1 LLNRGE
7 KNIRLA
13 GILCGL
19 LLVSIWAVNIV
30 LESRYSQDFLL
41 TLLHDE
47 IPGHLSVEK
56 LGINLFTGR
65 LDIDGLRLQGP
76 ENQEL
81 VRVKSLGGNWSWA
94 GLLVG
99 QIHLSSVVVES
110 PELTVQ
116 VLKDG
121 SLDLLSAF
129 VPPGP
134 SQTGDSPG
142 GLPFNIVVSEFI
154 LNKGV
159 ISFKLPEKDLSLWVS
174 GVDILMSDVNLLAL
188 QGQLRAGFETGK
200 ITRRGKPPVLLTS
213 SRIQAKVEDGGVSGI
228 LVQAGADGLDLTLTG
243 SIQDVLNL
251 PFFDIT
257 LESKM
262 ALESLARVAGAASIV
277 PKGEGTLDLSVLGTL
292 DNPEVTGNIHCDALG
307 FKADTFRDVN
317 LQWKMKDRQVT
328 ILPSGGAS
336 RMGNLSLTGTID
348 LGQGFPNGFGKPFDL
363 DQIAYTLGAT
373 IEEMQLSALLGTVP
387 GAQGRLITRINLKG
401 TGIDPERM
409 KADLTAELTATGL
422 KSGGIEGAVD
432 AGLSLEMGL
441 DKHIASIQSVRLTGP
456 GISLTGHGQLDISD
470 MAISGTLDLGA
481 DDIGRLTSLTNV
493 KGKGSV
499 QATADIDGSVSSPIV
514 SLSVLGSHLGFNAF
528 ALGDL
533 RLKAGLYDR
542 MVKAEMTGQNFSYNQ
557 ARIKEVTA
565 RMGFS
570 NGVLDIE
577 TFEISHG
584 NSLITGSGRADI
596 LDAELTP
603 VADPGIELSLKGNSV
618 LLEDFFPDLTGHL
631 SINGQVKGKLSHLTG
646 SVTMD
651 GNTLVMGGQT
661 IDRISSQIL
670 FKNRILEIARMEIQ
684 VSPDAMVT
692 AIGQVSPMDQ
702 TVDLHLD
709 SKNFDLTRLNLVE
722 NAGVDEGRMGLKI
735 AARGSFQNPKVKGE
749 INIRNLVILKEKQ
762 GPMDFLVEVN
772 NRQLTVKGNLGPAL
786 EGTYDLDTRAFS
798 AALDMAGL
806 SLSPY
811 FKLAGQPQLSG
822 TITGRI
828 RAEGRANALDRMRA
842 SADFSKIAIAQG
854 DKPFLRIHKAG
865 VIVENGRLFLPSTRI
880 ELLEKGSFTVE
891 GTGAIDGGLDF
902 KGQGEIPLEIIN
914 PLVQG
919 IESATGLIRV
929 SASLGGTIAVPAIQ
943 GEVLFDGVGMSMAEI
958 EQDFTAVEGRIKLAP
973 DKIEIL
979 GVKGNLGQGRFD
991 LGGSLGLDVW
1001 AVNTIDLELNAH
1013 QLNLSIPDLMDIS
1026 LNGGLKLSGT
1036 DAASQLTGEIV
1047 LLEGRYYKD
1056 IELNLISTATERTR
1070 EVAPLNDKKPPD
1082 FLKNI
1087 GLNVNIRRREP
1098 MLVDNNLAYLE
1109 ISPDLTIKG
1118 TGATP
1123 LLAGRAQVDS
1133 GHINFR
1139 RAQFEVKKGVIDFL
1153 NPYTIEPAL
1162 DIEGETQIRDWTITL
1177 AVSGAPDNLK
1187 FHLSSSPTEPDADIL
1202 SLIAFGKTT
1211 RELRASDGG
1220 GGGFSQ
1226 GILTGMVAD
1235 PLQKN
1240 LKDSTGLDYLEINA
1254 NETGTGSSRVNVTV
1268 GTDLSRQ
1275 MTVKYGADVRNG
1287 ETVYRVTTD
1296 YKLLEQLLMSGYQDT
1311 GGNFG
1316 GELKYRLEFR

>member
-1 LLNRGE
+1 MCGKENSRLLNRGE

-19 LLVSIWAVNIV
+19 LLVSIWAVNIF

-41 TLLHDE
+41 TLLHDN

-65 LDIDGLRLQGP
+65 LDIEGLRLQGP

-81 VRVKSLGGNWSWA
+81 VRVKSLGGNWSWV

-121 SLDLLSAF
+121 SLDLLSSF

-142 GLPFNIVVSEFI
+142 GLPLNIVVSEFI

-159 ISFKLPEKDLSLWVS
+159 ISFKLPEKDLSVLVS
-174 GVDILMSDVNLLAL
+174 GVDILMSDVNLLEL

-200 ITRRGKPPVLLTS
+200 ITRRGNPPVLLNA

-262 ALESLARVAGAASIV
+262 ALESLARVAGGGSIF
-277 PKGEGTLDLSVLGTL
+277 PKGEGTLALSVMGTL
-292 DNPEVTGNIHCDALG
+292 DNPEVTGNIHLDALG

-317 LQWKMKDRQVT
+317 LQLKMKDRQVT
-328 ILPSGGAS
+328 ISPSRGAS

-348 LGQGFPNGFGKPFDL
+348 LDQGFPNGFGNPFDL

-373 IEEMQLSALLGTVP
+373 LSETQLSALLGTVP
-387 GAQGRLITRINLKG
+387 GAQGQLTTRINLKG

-422 KSGGIEGAVD
+422 KAGGMEGALD
-432 AGLSLEMGL
+432 ARLALEMGL
-441 DKHIASIQSVRLTGP
+441 DRHIARIQSVRLTGP
-456 GISLTGHGQLDISD
+456 GISLMGHGQLDISD
-470 MAISGTLDLGA
+470 MALSGKLDLGA
-481 DDIGRLTSLTNV
+481 DDIGTLTSLTGV

-514 SLSVLGSHLGFNAF
+514 SLSVLGSHLGFNEF
-528 ALGDL
+528 LLGDL
-533 RLKAGLYDR
+533 RLKAGLNDKGR
-542 MVKAEMTGQNFSYNQ
+542 
-557 ARIKEVTA
+557 
-565 RMGFS
+565 
-570 NGVLDIE
+570 LDIE
-577 TFEISHG
+577 TFQISHG
-584 NSLITGSGRADI
+584 NSLITGSGRANI

-603 VADPGIELSLKGNSV
+603 VPDPEILLSLKGNSV
-618 LLEDFFPDLTGHL
+618 LLEDFFTDLTGHF
-631 SINGQVKGKLSHLTG
+631 SINGQVTGKLSHLTG
-646 SVTMD
+646 GVTID

-661 IDRISSQIL
+661 IDRISSKIL

-684 VSPDAMVT
+684 VSPGAMVT
-692 AIGQVSPMDQ
+692 VQGEVSPMDQ
-702 TVDLHLD
+702 TLELHLD
-709 SKNFDLTRLNLVE
+709 GKNFDLTSLNLVE
-722 NAGVDEGRMGLKI
+722 NAGVDEGRVVLKI
-735 AARGSFQNPKVKGE
+735 AARGSFQDPKVKGE
-749 INIRNLVILKEKQ
+749 INIQDLVILKEKQ

-772 NRQLTVKGNLGPAL
+772 HRQLTVKGNLGPAL

-811 FKLAGQPQLSG
+811 FKLAGQPEFSG

-828 RAEGRANALDRMRA
+828 RAEGRADALDRMRA
-842 SADFSKIAIAQG
+842 SAAFSKIAIVHG

-865 VIVENGRLFLPSTRI
+865 VTFENGVLFLPSTRI
-880 ELLEKGSFTVE
+880 GLLEKGSFTVE

-919 IESATGLIRV
+919 IESATGLIRM
-929 SASLGGTIAVPAIQ
+929 SASLGGSIAVPAIQ
-943 GEVLFDGVGMSMAEI
+943 GEVWFDGVGISVAEI

-979 GVKGNLGQGRFD
+979 GVKGHLGQGRFD
-991 LGGSLGLDVW
+991 LGGSLGLNAW
-1001 AVNTIDLELNAH
+1001 AVNTIDLKLNAQ
-1013 QLNLSIPDLMDIS
+1013 QLDLSIPDLMDIS

-1047 LLEGRYYKD
+1047 LLAGRYYKD

-1070 EVAPLNDKKPPD
+1070 KEAPINDKKPSD

-1162 DIEGETQIRDWTITL
+1162 DIEGETQIRDWTVTL
-1177 AVSGAPDNLK
+1177 AVSGVPDNLK
-1187 FHLSSSPTEPDADIL
+1187 FHLSSSPSEPDADIL

-1211 RELRASDGG
+1211 RELRESDGG
-1220 GGGFSQ
+1220 GGAFSQ

-1235 PLQKN
+1235 PLQKT
-1240 LKDSTGLDYLEINA
+1240 LKDATGLDHLEINA
-1254 NETGTGSSRVNVTV
+1254 NDTGTGFGRVNVTV

-1275 MTVKYGADVRNG
+1275 MTVKYGVVVKDG

-1296 YKLLEQLLMSGYQDT
+1296 YKLLEQLLMSGYQDI